1 MCSLSAKAP
10 LLRLPTELH
19 LEIISHLHRP
29 GDPYAALDLTR
40 LRLTNRCF
48 NSLVEPPTLAALL
61 RVESTHFCHR
71 NNLYVCR
78 VCRRLRRAWWFSRVN
93 KSDLRVREGMGQGSR
108 FCKECAAVAISQGYH
123 RYEMCGEHGAP
134 PRAAL
139 LCGSQE
145 LRQRSPLLQLGLTL
159 LRRSACSA
167 VY

>member
-78 VCRRLRRAWWFSRVN
+78 VRRRLRRAWWFSRVN

-123 RYEMCGEHGAP
+123 
-134 PRAAL
+134 L
-139 LCGSQE
+139 I
-145 LRQRSPLLQLGLTL
+145 
-159 LRRSACSA
+159 
-167 VY
+167 